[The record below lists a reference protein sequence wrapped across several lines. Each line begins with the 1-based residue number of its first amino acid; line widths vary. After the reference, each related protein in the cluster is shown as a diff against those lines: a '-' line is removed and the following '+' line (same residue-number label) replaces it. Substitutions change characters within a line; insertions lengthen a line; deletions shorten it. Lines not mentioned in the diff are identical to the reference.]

1 MKKIGVKKILKW
13 LAIALAIAFVVI
25 QFIRPARTN
34 PPVDETATLSARLQL
49 TPEVGAILDR
59 SCVDC
64 HSHKTVW
71 PWYSN
76 VAPVS
81 WFLTHDVNEGRRHWN
96 VSNWPTD
103 PKRSA
108 HRLEELCEQ
117 VTKGEMPMAIYVVMH
132 PTAKLSDADKKT
144 LCDWANG
151 ERQRLGALGGNE
163 SREGEG
169 GERREGEREGSH

>member
-1 MKKIGVKKILKW
+1 MTKKMRMKKILKW
-13 LAIALAIAFVVI
+13 LLISLAVAFVVI

-34 PPVDETATLSARLQL
+34 PPVDETATLSARLQV
-49 TPEVGAILDR
+49 TPEVEAILNR
-59 SCVDC
+59 SCIDC

-81 WFLTHDVNEGRRHWN
+81 WLLVRDVNEGRRHWN

-103 PKRSA
+103 SRRSA
-108 HRLEELCEQ
+108 RRLDEMCEQ
-117 VTKGEMPMAIYVVMH
+117 VEHGEMPLSIYLTMH
-132 PTAKLSDADKKT
+132 PTAKLSDADKKA

-151 ERQRLGALGGNE
+151 ERQRIGEAGGGE
-163 SREGEG
+163 SREGE
-169 GERREGEREGSH
+169 RREGTR

>member
-1 MKKIGVKKILKW
+1 MIKKILKW
-13 LAIALAIAFVVI
+13 AGITLAVAFIVS
-25 QFIRPARTN
+25 QFIRPAKTN
-34 PPVDETATLSARLQL
+34 PPVDEASTLSARLQV
-49 TPEVGAILDR
+49 TPEVEAILNR

-81 WFLTHDVNEGRRHWN
+81 WYLTHDVNEGRRHWN

-108 HRLEELCEQ
+108 HRLEEMCQQ
-117 VTKGEMPMAIYVVMH
+117 VEKGEMPLAIYVTMH
-132 PTAKLSDADKKT
+132 PTAKLTDADKKT
-144 LCDWANG
+144 LCDWANA
-151 ERQRLGALGGNE
+151 ERQRLGAAAQQAAP
-163 SREGEG
+163 EGQS
-169 GERREGEREGSH
+169 GERRPESH

>member
-1 MKKIGVKKILKW
+1 MRKIQVKKVLKW
-13 LAIALAIAFVVI
+13 TGIVLAVAFVAI
-25 QFIRPARTN
+25 QFVRPAKTN
-34 PPVDETATLSARLQL
+34 PPVDESSTLSARLQV
-49 TPEVGAILDR
+49 TPEVEAILNR

-76 VAPVS
+76 IAPIS
-81 WFLTHDVNEGRRHWN
+81 WLLVRDVNEGRRHWN

-108 HRLEELCEQ
+108 RRLEEMCEQ
-117 VTKGEMPMAIYVVMH
+117 VEKNETPLAIYLPMH

-144 LCDWANG
+144 LCDWANA
-151 ERQRLGALGGNE
+151 ERQRLGATTAQG
-163 SREGEG
+163 SPDDMG
-169 GERREGEREGSH
+169 GERRTEAH

>member
-1 MKKIGVKKILKW
+1 MRKIGVKKILKW
-13 LAIALAIAFVVI
+13 IGIALIVALVVI

-34 PPVDETATLSARLQL
+34 PPVDETATLSARLQV
-49 TPEVGAILDR
+49 TPDVEAILNR

-76 VAPVS
+76 IAPVS
-81 WFLTHDVNEGRRHWN
+81 WLLTSDVNEGRRHWN

-108 HRLEELCEQ
+108 HRLEEMCEQ
-117 VTKGEMPMAIYVVMH
+117 VTKGEMPLGIYVVMH
-132 PTAKLSDADKKT
+132 PTAKLTDADKKT
-144 LCDWANG
+144 LCDWANS
-151 ERQRLGALGGNE
+151 ERQRIGAAAENQA
-163 SREGEG
+163 REGEP
-169 GERREGEREGSH
+169 REGSH

>member
-1 MKKIGVKKILKW
+1 MS
-13 LAIALAIAFVVI
+13 
-25 QFIRPARTN
+25 RTS
-34 PPVDETATLSARLQL
+34 TLSARLQV
-49 TPEVGAILDR
+49 TPEVEAILNR

-81 WFLTHDVNEGRRHWN
+81 WYLTHDVNEGRRHWN

-108 HRLEELCEQ
+108 HRLEEMCQQ
-117 VTKGEMPMAIYVVMH
+117 VEKGEMPLPIYVLTFGIPVTYFLEILRGIVLRGADFIDLLPH
-132 PTAKLSDADKKT
+132 VVGLLICCVVILALSIGRFRKTTA
-144 LCDWANG
+144 
-151 ERQRLGALGGNE
+151 
-163 SREGEG
+163 
-169 GERREGEREGSH
+169 

>member
-1 MKKIGVKKILKW
+1 MRKMRMKTILKW
-13 LAIALAIAFVVI
+13 LGISLAIALVVI

-34 PPVDETATLSARLQL
+34 PPVDETSTLSARLQM
-49 TPEVGAILDR
+49 TPEVEAILNR

-64 HSHKTVW
+64 HSHKTAW

-81 WFLTHDVNEGRRHWN
+81 WLLTHDVNEGRRHWN
-96 VSNWPTD
+96 VSNWPSD

-108 HRLEELCEQ
+108 HRLEEMCEQ
-117 VTKGEMPMAIYVVMH
+117 VEKGEMPMAIYVTMH

-151 ERQRLGALGGNE
+151 ERQRLGVAGGGE
-163 SREGEG
+163 SREGE
-169 GERREGEREGSH
+169 RREGSH

>member
-1 MKKIGVKKILKW
+1 MIKKILKW
-13 LAIALAIAFVVI
+13 AGITLAVAFIVS
-25 QFIRPARTN
+25 QFIRPAKTN
-34 PPVDETATLSARLQL
+34 PPVDEASTLSARLQV
-49 TPEVGAILDR
+49 TPEVEAILNR

-81 WFLTHDVNEGRRHWN
+81 WYLTHDVNEGRRHWN

-108 HRLEELCEQ
+108 HRLEEMCQQ
-117 VTKGEMPMAIYVVMH
+117 VEKGEMPLAIYVTMH
-132 PTAKLSDADKKT
+132 PTAKLTDADKKT
-144 LCDWANG
+144 LCDWANA
-151 ERQRLGALGGNE
+151 ERQRMGAAAQQAAPE
-163 SREGEG
+163 SQNGEG
-169 GERREGEREGSH
+169 RPESH

>member
-1 MKKIGVKKILKW
+1 MIKKILKW
-13 LAIALAIAFVVI
+13 AGITLAVAFIVS
-25 QFIRPARTN
+25 QFIRPAKTN
-34 PPVDETATLSARLQL
+34 PPVDEASTLSARLQV
-49 TPEVGAILDR
+49 TPEVEAILNR

-81 WFLTHDVNEGRRHWN
+81 WYLTHDVNEGRRHWN

-108 HRLEELCEQ
+108 HRLEEMCQQ
-117 VTKGEMPMAIYVVMH
+117 VEKGEMPLAIYVTMH
-132 PTAKLSDADKKT
+132 PTAKLTDADKKT
-144 LCDWANG
+144 LCDWANA
-151 ERQRLGALGGNE
+151 ERQRMGAAAQQAAPE
-163 SREGEG
+163 SQS
-169 GERREGEREGSH
+169 GERRPESH

>member
-1 MKKIGVKKILKW
+1 MIKKILKW
-13 LAIALAIAFVVI
+13 AGITLAVALVVI
-25 QFIRPARTN
+25 QFIRPAKTN
-34 PPVDETATLSARLQL
+34 PPVDEASTLSARLQV
-49 TPEVGAILDR
+49 TPEVEAILNR

-71 PWYSN
+71 PWYSQ

-81 WFLTHDVNEGRRHWN
+81 WYLTHDVNEGRRHWN

-117 VTKGEMPMAIYVVMH
+117 VEKGEMPLANYVIMH
-132 PTAKLSDADKKT
+132 PTAKLTDADKKT
-144 LCDWANG
+144 LCDWANA
-151 ERQRLGALGGNE
+151 ERQRLGAAAQQATPE
-163 SREGEG
+163 SQS
-169 GERREGEREGSH
+169 GERRPESH